1 VRKQAPVLIL
11 ALLALAVTLCAAPAG
26 AAGSKSAPPS
36 NVPLGVVLTSDRA
49 IVSQVPAQPGTSLFD
64 GDALSTDSKGSLR
77 VRLGNSQLLL
87 GANTAVHLHASPGQ
101 VHAVLQ
107 QGVLRF
113 SVVGQPLTLQALAA
127 IIRPEESSSGE
138 VLIVGPQEFQIGSSK
153 GNLDVDIDGDSRVV
167 SEATAYDVTL
177 VPADADA
184 SPQTAGAGRVK
195 GVWILIALI
204 LLLTAVGLWLAT
216 ESCSSASSSH

>member
-1 VRKQAPVLIL
+1 MRKQAPVLIPA
-11 ALLALAVTLCAAPAG
+11 ALLALFVCAAPAG

-36 NVPLGVVLTSDRA
+36 NVPLGVVVTSERA
-49 IVSQVPAQPGTSLFD
+49 VVSQVPAQPGTSLYD
-64 GDALSTDSKGSLR
+64 GDALVTDAKGSLR

-87 GANTAVHLHASPGQ
+87 GGNTVVRLRASPAQ
-101 VHAVLQ
+101 VQAVLE

-127 IIRPEESSSGE
+127 IIRPQQSSSGE
-138 VLIVGPQEFQIGSSK
+138 VLILGPKEFQIGSTK

-177 VPADADA
+177 VPADPDA
-184 SPQTAGAGRVK
+184 SPQTTGAGRVK
-195 GVWILIALI
+195 GIWILIALI
-204 LLLTAVGLWLAT
+204 LLLTAAGLWLALL
-216 ESCSSASSSH
+216 SCSSASSSH